1 MICEPICVRCLSSAT
16 HSSLVCILIHLA
28 SYLSIYLSIYLS
40 TYLFIYVVYV
50 YSTVFQTFLYSPF
63 RVDMQE
69 YTVCTTRGQIKLK
82 KRIAKKNRTRLLPR
96 VSSELSRQFH
106 VTASGRISWLCM
118 RTLLDGLKLQSN
130 NY

>member
-69 YTVCTTRGQIKLK
+69 YTLCTTRGQIKLK
-82 KRIAKKNRTRLLPR
+82 KESPRKIAQDSCRGSPVNSAGNSMSPHLAESPGSACALY
-96 VSSELSRQFH
+96 LM
-106 VTASGRISWLCM
+106 A
-118 RTLLDGLKLQSN
+118 
-130 NY
+130 

>member
-16 HSSLVCILIHLA
+16 HSSLVCIFIHLA
-28 SYLSIYLSIYLS
+28 SYLSIYLSIYLLI
-40 TYLFIYVVYV
+40 YLSMLCM
-50 YSTVFQTFLYSPF
+50 STVQYFKHSYTFLF
-63 RVDMQE
+63 CVDMQE
-69 YTVCTTRGQIKLK
+69 YTLCTTRGQIKLK

-130 NY
+130 HY